1 MALRA
6 IFDTNVLVAATRS
19 RLGSSFKVLS
29 LVGTGLFDLVLT
41 VPLVLEYEDA
51 LLRHTAA
58 SGLSSGDVSALVDY
72 LCTVG
77 LHQPVFFLWR
87 PLLPDPKDDMVLEAA
102 VAASCDFLVTFNTRD
117 FAPAKQFK
125 LKVVTPPQF
134 LVRIG
139 ATP

>member
-1 MALRA
+1 MAPRA

-19 RLGSSFKVLS
+19 RLGSSFKALS

-51 LLRHTAA
+51 LLRHTSV
-58 SGLSSGDVSALVDY
+58 SGLSSDDVSALVDY

-77 LHQPVFFLWR
+77 VHQPVFFLWR

-102 VAASCDFLVTFNTRD
+102 VAASCDFLVTFNMRD
-117 FAPAKQFK
+117 FAPAEQFK

-134 LVRIG
+134 LLRFG